1 MRPMATGKAM
11 ATGRASATDQAMR
24 IVRGLQWRVARRS
37 RLLVV
42 RCTCPDADLVCPD
55 GFRLVRV
62 RGNPSAQDRAL
73 VDAAMRAV
81 GESVDLVAPRF
92 AHGDDFFGWQ
102 AGNEIASFGWVMYRD
117 RRFGPIRVAEAPGR
131 AFTFNFHTL
140 NAYRGRGLY
149 QDLLYAIR
157 VSIGRDGMKEIVGDV
172 DVRNGTSLRAIQRAG
187 FAPLTHVSYLTLL
200 DRWELPLGRPLLDPD
215 RL

>member
-1 MRPMATGKAM
+1 M
-11 ATGRASATDQAMR
+11 
-24 IVRGLQWRVARRS
+24 
-37 RLLVV
+37 
-42 RCTCPDADLVCPD
+42 
-55 GFRLVRV
+55 
-62 RGNPSAQDRAL
+62 
-73 VDAAMRAV
+73 
-81 GESVDLVAPRF
+81 
-92 AHGDDFFGWQ
+92 
-102 AGNEIASFGWVMYRD
+102 
-117 RRFGPIRVAEAPGR
+117 AEAPGR

-200 DRWELPLGRPLLDPD
+200 DRWGAAAGSPAAGPRPPLVS
-215 RL
+215 